1 MSTGGVSAGGL
12 GGLTASAG
20 ATPLPNSAASDSAGC
35 NLGASKRTLGQGCVM
50 RTGGSHRVARRFI
63 RSQFRRVR
71 WLRRRSARYQCHVAW
86 VRKAFIAG
94 LLPGT
99 A

>member
-35 NLGASKRTLGQGCVM
+35 NLGASKRTAQSAFWLALGVLGTC
-50 RTGGSHRVARRFI
+50 A
-63 RSQFRRVR
+63 
-71 WLRRRSARYQCHVAW
+71 LRRWR
-86 VRKAFIAG
+86 RKARC
-94 LLPGT
+94 
-99 A
+99 